1 MCWLLSLES
10 DSKDLRPAAIY
21 AVKCLFLSL
30 ITKKSASR
38 KVVSENFFRK
48 ICLRDVSRN
57 ISSSNNPRK
66 TVGKGTMGIQ
76 FFQKNYG
83 RPEIAFPK
91 SGITEAFAH
100 THLVRVYIRYNS
112 SLYSGDNLI

>member
-1 MCWLLSLES
+1 
-10 DSKDLRPAAIY
+10 
-21 AVKCLFLSL
+21 
-30 ITKKSASR
+30 
-38 KVVSENFFRK
+38 
-48 ICLRDVSRN
+48 
-57 ISSSNNPRK
+57 
-66 TVGKGTMGIQ
+66 MGIQ